1 MSQYNGT
8 FEEIDRQLDWL
19 AQTNDKTTVPV
30 IKKLLHGLQMELA
43 AVGEAQ
49 TFGDKVGAFVPP
61 TETIGDVS
69 AEEAPKSRKKKVE
82 ADGAA

>member
-30 IKKLLHGLQMELA
+30 IKKLLHDLQMKLV

-49 TFGDKVGAFVPP
+49 TFGDKVGAFLAPAEP
-61 TETIGDVS
+61 TGDVA

-82 ADGAA
+82 ADGPA